1 MKRIC
6 AALAAFMMIF
16 TVSCAHEAEQITSD
30 ALPPPL
36 PAVSVSAVGELSEE
50 VRGAWIASVYNIN
63 YPSRPDLT
71 ADELKSEF
79 DAILENALRLGLN
92 TLFFQVRPCDDA
104 LYSSE
109 LFPVSS
115 YLSSDGKIQ
124 FDPLAY
130 AVSECHSKGIA
141 LHAWV
146 NPLRVSVKKSDSR
159 EAALSALPQDKGAAL
174 SPELLVFY
182 GDGKLYYNAGV
193 PEVCELVKKCV
204 TEIVENYDVDGI
216 VFDDY
221 FYPYPTYGAEFDD
234 ADAYAKY
241 GNGAE
246 RDDWRRENIN
256 MIIKACHDGI
266 KAIRS
271 NCKFGVAPFGIWQ
284 NDNGSNKGSET
295 SGLEGY
301 SSLYCDA
308 LAWAREGYVDYLSP
322 QLYWEFESASAPFG
336 KLCEWWNASLD
347 GTECDF
353 IPSLASYRYDEDWSE
368 RSGEMQNQLRA
379 SRRMITYR
387 GAVFYGFAALC
398 ANSSGIS
405 DEVNSAYKSE
415 YLYYPA
421 SPYIDKISV
430 SYPKNGKTF
439 SAESV
444 TVSGYSDPEN
454 ALTLDGKAVSR
465 ENGGAFSVNVPLIKG
480 ENKLTLSCG
489 GYEISVTV
497 YGE

>member
-1 MKRIC
+1 MPS
-6 AALAAFMMIF
+6 AASSRRFGF
-16 TVSCAHEAEQITSD
+16 
-30 ALPPPL
+30 
-36 PAVSVSAVGELSEE
+36 AVGELSEE
-50 VRGAWIASVYNIN
+50 VRRKIASVYNIN

-104 LYSSE
+104 LYSSNFFRCNLIFHPME
-109 LFPVSS
+109 RYSLTRCVCRRNVTAKASHFT
-115 YLSSDGKIQ
+115 Q
-124 FDPLAY
+124 R
-130 AVSECHSKGIA
+130 
-141 LHAWV
+141 V
-146 NPLRVSVKKSDSR
+146 NPPRIRKKIGQPRSRALRPASGQGCRAFSR
-159 EAALSALPQDKGAAL
+159 TAG
-174 SPELLVFY
+174 LLRRR
-182 GDGKLYYNAGV
+182 KLYYNAGV

-430 SYPKNGKTF
+430 SYPKT
-439 SAESV
+439 A
-444 TVSGYSDPEN
+444 
-454 ALTLDGKAVSR
+454 
-465 ENGGAFSVNVPLIKG
+465 
-480 ENKLTLSCG
+480 
-489 GYEISVTV
+489 
-497 YGE
+497 